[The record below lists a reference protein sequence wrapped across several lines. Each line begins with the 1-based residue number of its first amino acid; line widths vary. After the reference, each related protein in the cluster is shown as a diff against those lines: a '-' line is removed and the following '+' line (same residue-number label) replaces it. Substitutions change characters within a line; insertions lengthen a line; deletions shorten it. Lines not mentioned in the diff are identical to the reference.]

1 MKKSFAVDKYKKMAI
16 MTSFPVELMML
27 LLEKT
32 RREVQF
38 GEKAIECKDIVTRNQ
53 HLQSAQLYINEMS
66 FLLNP
71 KCFGYRDYIKM
82 LQYFHYLLVQANVLN
97 DIKFLLELDQHL
109 EMLLENW
116 KWFSKNKK

>member
-16 MTSFPVELMML
+16 MISFPVELMML

-38 GEKAIECKDIVTRNQ
+38 GKKAIECKDIVTRNQ
-53 HLQSAQLYINEMS
+53 YLQSAQLYINEMS